1 MKNESDNQILMYTS
15 ADGKTKVRVTVSPQ
29 ENTVWLSQAQLVD
42 LFQSSKA
49 NISEHIKNILEEC
62 ELDENSTVRF
72 FRTVQKEGNRNVER
86 EIAYYNLDMIIALG
100 YRIKSARGTQ
110 FRIWA
115 TKILNEYIRK
125 GFAMNDDL
133 LKEAGGG
140 SYFKELLERI
150 RDIRASEKVFY
161 RQVLDLFATSVDY
174 NSKSVV
180 AIEFFKEM
188 QNKMYFATN
197 AQFTKL
203 ISCWKVKSRKRGVIR
218 I

>member
-49 NISEHIKNILEEC
+49 NISEHIKNVLEEC